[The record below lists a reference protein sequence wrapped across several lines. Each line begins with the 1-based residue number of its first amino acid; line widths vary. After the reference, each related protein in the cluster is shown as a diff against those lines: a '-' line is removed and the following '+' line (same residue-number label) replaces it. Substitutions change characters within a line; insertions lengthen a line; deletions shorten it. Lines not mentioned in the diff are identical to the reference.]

1 MIGQQL
7 YRGFFSFFHLYY
19 FYRYLGGVNMK
30 DTDSKEMRE
39 WILNNL
45 VTKQGAMK
53 ITGQSGPAFQQA
65 VRTNMVT
72 PFVEYNESPVVRLYL
87 KSEIEAYA
95 KQVALRKNKLK
106 K

>member
-1 MIGQQL
+1 MSGYAQ
-7 YRGFFSFFHLYY
+7 
-19 FYRYLGGVNMK
+19 
-30 DTDSKEMRE
+30 KEIKE
-39 WILNNL
+39 WILDNL

-72 PFVEYNESPVVRLYL
+72 PFVEYKESPLVRLYL

-95 KQVALRKNKLK
+95 EQVKFRKGILK

>member
-1 MIGQQL
+1 M
-7 YRGFFSFFHLYY
+7 
-19 FYRYLGGVNMK
+19 GG
-30 DTDSKEMRE
+30 TDPKEIKE
-39 WILNNL
+39 WILDNL

-72 PFVEYNESPVVRLYL
+72 PFVEYNESPMVRLYL

-95 KQVALRKNKLK
+95 EQVKFRKGILK

>member
-1 MIGQQL
+1 
-7 YRGFFSFFHLYY
+7 
-19 FYRYLGGVNMK
+19 MK

-39 WILNNL
+39 WILDNL

-95 KQVALRKNKLK
+95 KQVALRKNRLK

>member
-1 MIGQQL
+1 
-7 YRGFFSFFHLYY
+7 
-19 FYRYLGGVNMK
+19 MK
-30 DTDSKEMRE
+30 DPDSKEMRE

>member
-1 MIGQQL
+1 
-7 YRGFFSFFHLYY
+7 
-19 FYRYLGGVNMK
+19 MK

-39 WILNNL
+39 WILDNL

-106 K
+106 KWIIKRTIIHWKTNES

>member
-1 MIGQQL
+1 
-7 YRGFFSFFHLYY
+7 
-19 FYRYLGGVNMK
+19 MK

>member
-1 MIGQQL
+1 MG
-7 YRGFFSFFHLYY
+7 
-19 FYRYLGGVNMK
+19 
-30 DTDSKEMRE
+30 DTDPKEIKE
-39 WILNNL
+39 WILENL

-72 PFVEYNESPVVRLYL
+72 PFVEYNESPMVRLYL

-95 KQVALRKNKLK
+95 EQVKFRKGILK